1 MTTALSEREETTAPA
16 TWHAE
21 WLVAFGDNADDLV
34 TARSRRRWQMAGT
47 LMVVAGADGSDLRLA
62 EDDRFV
68 VLFAGVLTNAQEL
81 ESGATQADAARIVLG
96 LLRARGK
103 DAIGRLRGPF
113 AVIAF
118 DRQTEQA
125 IVGRDQVGI
134 EPLFHAR
141 NGARG
146 WLVSPSPDVLV
157 AQRNV
162 SRDADAVALSEW
174 LCGWFPAVEDT
185 ACRDVKRVP
194 PGSVIT
200 MRGADA
206 TVRRYWDPYGEGSVQ
221 WLREQDLDDFEPLL
235 QQAVRRSMQGLPAA
249 LFLSGGVDS
258 ISVAVAAA
266 DVAREDGS
274 AGPLALSLAF
284 PQGESNEETIQR
296 AVAGQ
301 LGLEQVLV
309 PFGDATGAEGLLA
322 EALGLSGGWPQ
333 PMWNLWSPAYMT
345 LGRLAAAAGKRVV
358 LTGRGGDEWLTITP
372 YVLADQIKRGDVVG
386 AWRVLQMRR
395 RSHNLVGARA
405 TARFVWGT
413 AGRSLGSA
421 TFDAVAPKRWHRRR
435 RQRLLSDRPSWV
447 APDPAIR
454 RQMDDRI
461 DRWIDPARP
470 AGGFYEREGRTAL
483 HHPAVTQD
491 MEETQELGRRNG
503 LRMLHPYWD
512 VDLIDMLRRVPPHL
526 LIKDGRSKYLAR
538 RRMAER
544 LPGLGLEKR
553 GKVNALYVFRG
564 LMEREAPAAWQR
576 LGGVQTLERIG
587 VASSADIETAREAGG
602 WIHRMG
608 GPGRLWTLLNF
619 ENWVRRREQS

>member
-1 MTTALSEREETTAPA
+1 MTTTVSEREPVTAPA
-16 TWHAE
+16 SWHAE
-21 WLVAFGDNADDLV
+21 WLVALGDKADDLV
-34 TARSRRRWQMAGT
+34 TARSRRRWQMPGT
-47 LMVVAGADGSDLRLA
+47 LMVVAGTEGSDLRLA

-68 VLFAGVLTNAQEL
+68 VLVAGVLTNAAEL
-81 ESGATQADAARIVLG
+81 ERGATQGDAARIVLG
-96 LLRARGK
+96 LLRSRGT
-103 DAIGRLRGPF
+103 DAFGLMRGPV
-113 AVIAF
+113 AVVAF

-125 IVGRDQVGI
+125 IVARDQVGI
-134 EPLFHAR
+134 EPLFYAR
-141 NGARG
+141 DGARG
-146 WLVSPSPDVLV
+146 WLVSPSPDVLI

-185 ACRDVKRVP
+185 ACREVKRVP

-200 MRGADA
+200 MRGPDA
-206 TVRRYWDPYGEGSVQ
+206 TVRRYWDPYGGDPVQ
-221 WLREQDLDDFEPLL
+221 WLREEDLDAFEPLL

-266 DVAREDGS
+266 DVARESGA
-274 AGPLALSLAF
+274 AGPLALSLGF
-284 PQGESNEETIQR
+284 PKGESNEETIQR
-296 AVAGQ
+296 AVANR

-309 PFGDATGAEGLLA
+309 PFAEAMGSEGLLA
-322 EALGLSGGWPQ
+322 EALTLSGGWPQ

-372 YVLADQIKRGDVVG
+372 YVLADQIRRGDVAG
-386 AWRVLQMRR
+386 AWRVLRMRR
-395 RSHNLVGARA
+395 RSHNLVGLRA
-405 TARFVWGT
+405 TAHFVWST
-413 AGRSLGSA
+413 AGRSLASA
-421 TFDAVAPKRWHRRR
+421 AFDAVAPRQWHQRRR
-435 RQRLLSDRPSWV
+435 RRLLSERPSWI

-491 MEETQELGRRNG
+491 MEETQEFGRRNG

-512 VDLIDMLRRVPPHL
+512 VDLIDMLRRVPPQL
-526 LIKDGRSKYLAR
+526 LIRDGRSKYLAR

-544 LPGLGLEKR
+544 LPGLGLENR
-553 GKVNALYVFRG
+553 GKVNALYVFG
-564 LMEREAPAAWQR
+564 SLMKREAPAAWQR
-576 LGGVQTLERIG
+576 LGGVQTLQRMG
-587 VASSADIETAREAGG
+587 VASAADIESAREHAG
-602 WIHRMG
+602 WIQHLG

-619 ENWVRRREQS
+619 ENWVRQRA